1 MISEHIKKRPSKV
14 DDTLLFSVFSGVILA
29 LLIWVSMVI
38 NDIQTEVKEIHNTL
52 DIIEETLEQDGVKLD
67 NINGHIKIICYV
79 GQKQIECP

>member
-1 MISEHIKKRPSKV
+1 MISKQVKGGSSKV

-52 DIIEETLEQDGVKLD
+52 DIIVESPNK
-67 NINGHIKIICYV
+67 K
-79 GQKQIECP
+79 